1 MPTIG
6 PDFVPWMR
14 KQVDEWSD
22 KYDVNARRAFPAWA
36 LHFLFDVDDD
46 DAFNQT
52 DTLTQ
57 GDAGLDGWHY
67 DRVEEVFHL
76 IQAKYL
82 DDPIDGKVAS
92 GELDPLLRAAL
103 LLQSPAKIEDGPH
116 SAKLTSIALELEQAL
131 LDDAA
136 VSLDFVLA
144 GYVGDQTR
152 NELEDAVRKLGP
164 KFSATFI
171 DTERL
176 WNLHVDDEPI
186 SDLKGQSFTIK
197 IAGANEYFERDDA
210 NIDGINKV
218 AVVAIDGRSLADVVD
233 NAGAQIFQRNVRY
246 YLSKSNKV
254 NKSMRSTLASQE
266 GRLAFWLYNN
276 GITIVADSFDFK
288 NSGDT
293 TAVEIVNPQIVNG
306 AQTSS
311 VLREHR
317 ANLQPGD
324 VSLQARIIAVTG
336 DEEGRVALQRIS
348 EYTNSQSPVRAAD
361 LRSNDERHRKIQA
374 NFNMLP
380 IPIFY
385 ERRRGEWQSLD
396 AASRQRYQNG
406 KDTRKVSKDDI
417 GQRNLA
423 FRGRPAESIS
433 KKDSIFTDLAVESEA
448 FDPTISAQVYMLA
461 NELYLQADELMKIT
475 QRDALLEYV
484 PTLETPIAS
493 EDGAPTQLEALRP
506 ARKLVLAYAV
516 ALAHEVL
523 RKRYGNIGPR
533 RAEVLRDRMSE
544 LGSGSRDVVWK
555 LVFQAISLWISQL
568 VDKSAIKKT
577 LQRPETYNQ
586 QIKPALLAQMNFLDL
601 DTFLPSIPQA
611 D

>member
-1 MPTIG
+1 MSSVG

-14 KQVDEWSD
+14 QQVDEWSD

-57 GDAGLDGWHY
+57 GDAGLDGWY
-67 DRVEEVFHL
+67 FDRVEGVFHL

-82 DDPIDGKVAS
+82 DNPIEGKVGS
-92 GELDPLLRAAL
+92 GELDALLRAAL
-103 LLQSPAKIEDGPH
+103 LLQNPAKIEDGAH

-144 GYVGDQTR
+144 GCVGDQTR
-152 NELEDAVRKLGP
+152 NELEEAVRKLGP
-164 KFSATFI
+164 KFGANFI

-186 SDLKGQSFTIK
+186 SDLKGQSFAFNVARLK
-197 IAGANEYFERDDA
+197 EYFERGSAD
-210 NIDGINKV
+210 IDGVKKV
-218 AVVAIDGRSLADVVD
+218 AVATIDGRSLADIVD
-233 NAGAQIFQRNVRY
+233 KVGARIFQRNVRY

-254 NKSMRSTLASQE
+254 NKSMRSTLESQE
-266 GRLAFWLYNN
+266 GRHAFWLYNN
-276 GITIVADSFDFK
+276 GITIVADSFDFRADVD
-288 NSGDT
+288 GTVVD
-293 TAVEIVNPQIVNG
+293 IVNPQIVNG

-311 VLREHR
+311 VLRERR

-336 DEEGRVALQRIS
+336 DEKGRVALQRIS

-374 NFNMLP
+374 NFDMLP
-380 IPIFY
+380 VPVFY

-406 KDTRKVSKDDI
+406 KELLKVSKEDI

-423 FRGRPAESIS
+423 FRGRPAESIA
-433 KKDSIFTDLAVESEA
+433 KKDSIFTDLAVEAEA
-448 FDPTISAQVYMLA
+448 FDPAVSAQVYMLA
-461 NELYLQADELMKIT
+461 NTLYLRADELMKIT
-475 QRDALLEYV
+475 QREALLKLV
-484 PTLETPIAS
+484 PTLETPISS
-493 EDGAPTQLEALRP
+493 EEGAPTQLEALRP

-523 RKRYGNIGPR
+523 HKRYGNIGPR
-533 RAEVLRDRMSE
+533 RAEVLRDRMTDARSG
-544 LGSGSRDVVWK
+544 LGDFVWK
-555 LVFQAISLWISQL
+555 LVFQAVSLWLTQL

-577 LQRPETYNQ
+577 LQRPETYSQ
-586 QIKPALLAQMNFLDL
+586 QIKPNLLAQINFLNLNDH
-601 DTFLPSIPQA
+601 LPPIPQA